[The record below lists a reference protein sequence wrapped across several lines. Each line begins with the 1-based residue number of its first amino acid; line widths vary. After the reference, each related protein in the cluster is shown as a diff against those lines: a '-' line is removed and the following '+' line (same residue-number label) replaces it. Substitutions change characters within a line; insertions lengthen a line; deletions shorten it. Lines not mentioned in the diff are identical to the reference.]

1 MEYVCALECRR
12 DREREQGICDTK
24 REALEWR
31 GGGGVRF
38 MSGAQKFPALKVLRM
53 HGSII

>member
-1 MEYVCALECRR
+1 MPKGQ
-12 DREREQGICDTK
+12 RENKGFVIPKEK
-24 REALEWR
+24 RWSGGV